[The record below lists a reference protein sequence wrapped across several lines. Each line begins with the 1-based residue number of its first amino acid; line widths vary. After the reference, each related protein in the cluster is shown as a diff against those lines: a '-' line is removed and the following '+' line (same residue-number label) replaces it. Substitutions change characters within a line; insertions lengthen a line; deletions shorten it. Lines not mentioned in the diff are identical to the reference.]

1 MKQSFLPIKK
11 TVDEPYSKILGYPKA
26 TKRQLDSRVS
36 ELKKLGITHISFQGK
51 TKIGTLDVLGKG
63 YVGVVVLAKK
73 RNRVVALKIRRFD
86 SQREGMENEAKLLRE
101 ANKVGVGPS
110 LFDSSKNFLVMEF
123 LDGEKIGDWINSL
136 SGKGSVSKIKS
147 VIRRVMEDCYNLDQV
162 GFDHGELSSIVKH
175 VIVGK
180 KICMIDFESSSTER
194 RVANVTSATQGI
206 FIGSGI
212 SKRVQRL
219 YKIPPKDQI
228 IEALRNYKK
237 EQTRK
242 SFERLLKV
250 LKLEN
255 VC

>member
-1 MKQSFLPIKK
+1 MEQSFLPIKK
-11 TVDEPYSKILGYPKA
+11 TVKEPYSKILGYPKA
-26 TKRQLDSRVS
+26 SKRQLDSRVS
-36 ELKKLGITHISFQGK
+36 ELKKLGISHISFQGK
-51 TKIGTLDVLGKG
+51 TRIGTLDVLGKG

-73 RNRVVALKIRRFD
+73 RNKIVALKIRRLD
-86 SQREGMENEAKLLRE
+86 SQRDGMKNEAKLLKL
-101 ANKVGVGPS
+101 ANKAGIGPA
-110 LFDSSKNFLVMEF
+110 LYDSSKNFLIMEY

-147 VIRRVMEDCYNLDQV
+147 VIRKVMEDCYNLDQV

-180 KICMIDFESSSTER
+180 KTCMIDFESSSTKR

-206 FIGSGI
+206 YIGSGI
-212 SKRVQRL
+212 SKKVHHL
-219 YKIPPKDQI
+219 YKMPPKDQI

-237 EQTRK
+237 EQTRN
-242 SFERLLKV
+242 SFERLLKI

-255 VC
+255 VY